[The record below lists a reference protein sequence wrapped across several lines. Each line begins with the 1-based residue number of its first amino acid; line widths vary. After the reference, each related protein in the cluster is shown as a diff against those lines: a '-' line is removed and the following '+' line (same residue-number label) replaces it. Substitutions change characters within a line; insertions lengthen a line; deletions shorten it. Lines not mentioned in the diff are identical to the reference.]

1 MLVLILSPLLGGL
14 SCGLF
19 GRYLGSNL
27 SKLFACISILISTL
41 ISYKFYNLTVLQNNE
56 ISIILFQW
64 LNIGLLENSWEFTI
78 DKLNAT
84 MLITITTISLLCHCW
99 GIGYMNH
106 DPNCQRFFSYLN
118 LFTFCMIITVSGN
131 NILVIFT
138 GWELVGVV
146 SYLLIS
152 FWFNRLNAMKSA
164 LSAILLNR
172 VGDSFFVL
180 AIIIL
185 FTLFGSINIE
195 SIINL
200 VPFVNTNLL
209 FFGSFCLFMGAVAKS
224 TQFGLHCWL
233 LLSMEAPTVVSSLLH
248 SSTMVTLGVFLLL
261 KFSFILEYSNTILLI
276 IMFLGSFTT
285 FIAGTIAIFSY
296 DIKRIIALSTMS
308 QLGLMILAIG
318 MSSYNLALF
327 HLFCH
332 STFKALL
339 FLSAGSII
347 HCISSEYQDIRVF
360 GNLIKFIPI
369 TYICMFIA
377 SCSLMAIPGLSG
389 FYSKD
394 IIIEFAKGTYTI
406 SGTLS
411 YWLALFS
418 AIFTCIYSTKTLFY
432 VFFNIPNSSKFAFIK
447 YNITISESSWIMLI
461 PMIILS
467 ILSIFLG
474 YIFKDIYLG
483 LGVPFIGIF
492 NHPNNISIIETEFT
506 LNYIYK
512 ILPFISVI
520 LSILITIII
529 YENINKLN
537 IKIIRKYIIILRYF
551 NQKIYYDKF
560 LNLFI
565 HYNLKIGG
573 KLNYNIDKGLLQIL
587 GPQGAWLSFKH
598 ISELLINN
606 KINNIIRNYT
616 ILIFTW
622 LIIFIIILFIPNY
635 IPNIY
640 NIIIILLL
648 SWIIK
653 LSKN

>member
-1 MLVLILSPLLGGL
+1 MLVLILAPLLGGL

-19 GRYLGSNL
+19 GRYLGYNL

-78 DKLNAT
+78 DKLSAT

-99 GIGYMNH
+99 GIGYMSH

-152 FWFNRLNAMKSA
+152 FWFNRLSAMKSA

-185 FTLFGSINIE
+185 FNLFGSINIE
-195 SIINL
+195 SIITL

-209 FFGSFCLFMGAVAKS
+209 FLGSLCLFMGAVAKS

-308 QLGLMILAIG
+308 QLGLMVLAIG

-347 HCISSEYQDIRVF
+347 HCIASEYQDIRVF
-360 GNLIKFIPI
+360 GSLIKFIPI

-418 AIFTCIYSTKTLFY
+418 AIFTCIYSTKILFF
-432 VFFNIPNSSKFAFIK
+432 VFFNIPNSSKYALLK
-447 YNITISESSWIMLI
+447 SNITISESSWIMLI

-474 YIFKDIYLG
+474 YIFKDIYFG
-483 LGVPFIGIF
+483 LGVPFTGIF

-520 LSILITIII
+520 LSILITLII

-537 IKIIRKYIIILRYF
+537 ILNIRKYNIILRYF
-551 NQKIYYDKF
+551 NQKIYYDKL

-565 HYNLKIGG
+565 RYYLNIGG
-573 KLNYNIDKGLLQIL
+573 KLNYNIDKGILQIL
-587 GPQGAWLSFKH
+587 GPQGAWLSFKQ
-598 ISELLINN
+598 ISNILINN
-606 KINNIIRNYT
+606 KINNIIRNNT

-622 LIIFIIILFIPNY
+622 IIIFIIILFIPLL
-635 IPNIY
+635 IPNIF

-653 LSKN
+653 K